1 MEHIENSELVRRI
14 FKYIQDYMA
23 VNGINQEKLS
33 AISTEKGCKVSQSA
47 ISNVLRTPSSARL
60 TTLLNICEAL
70 DLNLIHIMTAIQNDV
85 SPSGTHAG
93 RLIYNSNDPAYNGYI
108 NTFHVYFISTSEA
121 EADKIIHGELTTSAA
136 TNAGM
141 CTAELKLHI
150 PDTDSNSAPFI
161 KEYTGNFLISRQH
174 CMCFNLRSIE
184 YGDVWN
190 LAFIHNE
197 INKNT
202 LLCAMG
208 CAVTL
213 SAGNPRYPTIHR
225 VCMSQNE
232 LNENTLDYVRGQLR
246 LSNKNITIS
255 KKALENFKKENADI
269 INPAFLNNLEYSA
282 SQSEEFYVIPKTG
295 LKDRVDSESYSQM
308 LALLLSYSEME
319 TNFKIKNDDDRNL
332 RNVICSINHD
342 TIESDHID

>member
-1 MEHIENSELVRRI
+1 MENNELVHRI
-14 FKYIQDYMA
+14 FNYILDYMD
-23 VNGINQEKLS
+23 VNGINQERLS
-33 AISTEKGCKVSQSA
+33 AICTEKDCKVSQST
-47 ISNVLRTPSSARL
+47 ISNVLRSHSRARL

-70 DLNLIHIMTAIQNDV
+70 DLNLIHIMTAIQNDI
-85 SPSGTHAG
+85 SPSGVHSG

-108 NTFHVYFISTSEA
+108 NTFHVYFISTNDA

-136 TNAGM
+136 KNAGT
-141 CTAELKLHI
+141 CTATLKLHI
-150 PDTDSNSAPFI
+150 NNKNLDDASFF
-161 KEYTGNFLISRQH
+161 EYTGNFFISRQH

-190 LAFIHNE
+190 IAFIHNE
-197 INKNT
+197 LNKNT
-202 LLCAMG
+202 LSCAMG

-213 SAGNPRYPTIHR
+213 SSRNPRYPTIHR
-225 VCMSQNE
+225 VCISQQE
-232 LNENTLDYVRGQLR
+232 LNDDTLNYVRGHLR

-255 KKALENFKKENADI
+255 KKALEDFKKENAGTIDQS
-269 INPAFLNNLEYSA
+269 FLNNLEYSV

-295 LKDRVDSESYSQM
+295 LKDRVGNETYSQM

-332 RNVICSINHD
+332 ENIICSLNND
-342 TIESDHID
+342 TIESNKVD